1 MTSKVRKS
9 TGSKPK
15 KQPLFVLRAERAML
29 RAAENVRKEN
39 RAFNLPLIVWEN
51 GKVVERPA

>member
-1 MTSKVRKS
+1 MKFTAHKTSRN
-9 TGSKPK
+9 
-15 KQPLFVLRAERAML
+15 KQEPLFVRRAKRAML

-51 GKVVERPA
+51 GKIVEKKA